1 MDTKSTIELIL
12 AGIMVL
18 GIVALFVNRYQ
29 LKKGI
34 GARIIQFAGVIL
46 VVPLIGILALEGVL
60 EAQTTGTVIGALLGY
75 LLSGIS
81 NFDSNSSETKKSTST
96 V

>member
-1 MDTKSTIELIL
+1 MEVKQIIELAL
-12 AGIMVL
+12 VAIMVL
-18 GIVALFVNRYQ
+18 GLIALFINRWQ
-29 LKKGI
+29 LKKGL
-34 GARIIQFAGVIL
+34 GARIIQFTGVLL

-81 NFDSNSSETKKSTST
+81 NYDSNTQSS
-96 V
+96 

>member
-1 MDTKSTIELIL
+1 MEVKQIIELAL
-12 AGIMVL
+12 VAIMVL
-18 GIVALFVNRYQ
+18 GLIALFINRWQ
-29 LKKGI
+29 LKKGL
-34 GARIIQFAGVIL
+34 GARIIQFTGVLL

-81 NFDSNSSETKKSTST
+81 NYDSSTHNGS
-96 V
+96 

>member
-1 MDTKSTIELIL
+1 MEVKHIIELAL
-12 AGIMVL
+12 VAIMVL
-18 GIVALFVNRYQ
+18 GLIALFINRWQ
-29 LKKGI
+29 LKKGL
-34 GARIIQFAGVIL
+34 GARIIQFTGVLL

-81 NFDSNSSETKKSTST
+81 NYDSSTHNGS
-96 V
+96 

>member
-1 MDTKSTIELIL
+1 MEVKHIIELAL
-12 AGIMVL
+12 VAIMVL
-18 GIVALFVNRYQ
+18 GLIALFINRWQ
-29 LKKGI
+29 LKKGL
-34 GARIIQFAGVIL
+34 GARIIQFTGVLL

-81 NFDSNSSETKKSTST
+81 NYDSSTHNGA
-96 V
+96 